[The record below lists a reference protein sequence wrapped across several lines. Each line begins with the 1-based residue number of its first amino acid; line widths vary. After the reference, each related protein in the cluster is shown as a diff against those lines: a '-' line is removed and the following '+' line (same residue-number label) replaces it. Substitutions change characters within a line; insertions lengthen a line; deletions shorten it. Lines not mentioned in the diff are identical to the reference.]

1 MIERGADWVRT
12 CKTIFLGC
20 GMTTSL
26 YGKLLKMHSVSLKR
40 YDASC
45 TVHSARGL
53 LLLCK

>member
-1 MIERGADWVRT
+1 MIERGADWVRN